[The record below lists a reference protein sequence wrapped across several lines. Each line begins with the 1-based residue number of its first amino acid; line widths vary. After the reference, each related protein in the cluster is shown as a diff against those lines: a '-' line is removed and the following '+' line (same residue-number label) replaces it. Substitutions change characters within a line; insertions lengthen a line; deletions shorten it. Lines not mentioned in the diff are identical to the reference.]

1 MGGETEIE
9 GDVEVAVV
17 WDDNEKSEEEKVE
30 PVLLGTVDVVAV
42 LPVAK
47 EANGLVD
54 EDVVD
59 FEGSF
64 AANDDAILDMTEPVW
79 AP

>member
-1 MGGETEIE
+1 M
-9 GDVEVAVV
+9 
-17 WDDNEKSEEEKVE
+17 
-30 PVLLGTVDVVAV
+30 LLGTVDVVAG

-54 EDVVD
+54 EGVAD

-64 AANDDAILDMTEPVW
+64 VANDDAILDMTEPVW